1 MICPQALQA
10 AVNTLREHRGV
21 QIRPVEPRSVTALAE
36 KMVARA
42 TARDGPPDQLFA
54 FEVTLCRVYAIE
66 PGIKGA
72 AEHALDRLQIG
83 PLVAYLRAAK
93 TEHRYFQTCP
103 TKVRFFYRF
112 THDCLRPLPKNSSEH
127 NKKFS

>member
-21 QIRPVEPRSVTALAE
+21 PIRPVEPRSVTALAE
-36 KMVARA
+36 QMVARA
-42 TARDGPPDQLFA
+42 SVGDGPPDQLFA
-54 FEVTLCRVYAIE
+54 FEVTLRRVYAIE
-66 PGIKGA
+66 PGVKGA

-83 PLVAYLRAAK
+83 PLIAYLRAAK

-103 TKVRFFYRF
+103 TKGTFLYRF
-112 THDCLRPLPKNSSEH
+112 THDYLRPLPKNSSEQ
-127 NKKFS
+127 NKKIS